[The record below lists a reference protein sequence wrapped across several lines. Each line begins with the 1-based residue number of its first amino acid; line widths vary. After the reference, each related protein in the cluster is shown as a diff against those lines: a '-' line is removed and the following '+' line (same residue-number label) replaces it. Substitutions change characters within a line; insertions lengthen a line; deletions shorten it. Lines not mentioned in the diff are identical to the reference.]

1 MYAIRVFSAEAKTW
15 VCTGD
20 YIRVP
25 PDTDDTGIVN
35 WQHAR
40 VQDHVK
46 SRGWEPTK
54 VQFVWSTREPTE
66 VASVWD
72 YDRAWDIP
80 WNKEPLYMCL
90 QCGQSIRG
98 VKAMVMQ
105 GPQGEEGPGCS
116 RCLGSVVKK
125 MSDEKFARDY

>member
-15 VCTGD
+15 VCTRD

-25 PDTDDTGIVN
+25 PDTEDTGIVN

-46 SRGWEPTK
+46 GRGWDPSK
-54 VQFVWSTREPTE
+54 VQFVWRSVPTE
-66 VASVWD
+66 VSSEWE

-80 WNKEPLYMCL
+80 WNQDPVYMCL
-90 QCGQSIRG
+90 QCGQSIQG
-98 VKAMVMQ
+98 VKAMVVS
-105 GPQGEEGPGCS
+105 GPQGEEGPGCI
-116 RCLGSVVKK
+116 RCHGSVVKK
-125 MSDEKFARDY
+125 TSNEKFTREY